1 MKLRLFHEGEEKRFI
16 SLRVQ
21 ETVPCR
27 PSSSHGDKS
36 QKGRSVRRHSL
47 RSFRPHV
54 KDFCPVQDLQLPP
67 DLEAIVQG
75 LLKMAGLQNAQPAM
89 TMDPVGPPILLSSRT
104 KVQGQG
110 QATHGS
116 CELIPSGISMCSINL
131 CEIPLCGRQIS
142 LSSIFLVLA
151 RM

>member
-16 SLRVQ
+16 SPRVQ

-75 LLKMAGLQNAQPAM
+75 VAQDGRPPECPACN
-89 TMDPVGPPILLSSRT
+89 DNGSSRT
-104 KVQGQG
+104 SD
-110 QATHGS
+110 T
-116 CELIPSGISMCSINL
+116 II
-131 CEIPLCGRQIS
+131 
-142 LSSIFLVLA
+142 
-151 RM
+151 